1 MTTQAYFT
9 VRGLEE
15 YMDAILKAG
24 KDIDAAAQRALT
36 KGAPILQSEMQDLVP
51 IDEGNLFEHIQ
62 VDGPHQMGNFSWVEV
77 GVIHKS
83 GSTDAKTARYGNAQ
97 EYGWS
102 SGGKFHPGKS
112 YIRPAID
119 RKRALVLRTIRES
132 LKAEGLAD

>member
-15 YMDAILKAG
+15 YMDTLLKAG
-24 KDIDAAAQRALT
+24 RDIDAAAQRALE
-36 KGAPILQSEMQDLVP
+36 KGAPILQSEMQALVP
-51 IDEGNLFEHIQ
+51 IDEGNLLEHIQ
-62 VDGPHQMGNFSWVEV
+62 IDGPHQEGNYSYIEV

-83 GSTDAKTARYGNAQ
+83 GFTDAETARYGNAQ

-102 SGGKFHPGKS
+102 SGGKFHPGRS

>member
-1 MTTQAYFT
+1 MTTKAYFS
-9 VRGLEE
+9 VKGLGE
-15 YMDAILKAG
+15 YMEAIQKAG

-36 KGAPILQSEMQDLVP
+36 AGAPILQGEMQDLVP
-51 IDEGNLFEHIQ
+51 FDTGDLSDHIQ
-62 VDGPHQMGNFSWVEV
+62 IDGPHQEGNFSYIEV
-77 GVIHKS
+77 GVV
-83 GSTDAKTARYGNAQ
+83 TADAETARKGNAQ